1 MRFLLPLHE
10 CKSTIGQLAISLLPM
25 NVSNLIFATALV
37 CISSSAA
44 PLPAAAPAAQGLSA
58 ARIERL
64 HAFARS
70 VTGRGEYL
78 GAVTLIARNGKI
90 VDWQA
95 YGHRDI
101 GRSEPMPRDAIF
113 RIYSMSKTV
122 TAVAVL
128 TLMEEGKLSL
138 EDPIGKYLPE
148 LAEPRLFVGGTA
160 DAPQTR
166 PASTPVTIRHLLTHT
181 PGYAVYGPDTDPVN
195 VIFNRAHVASSPDL
209 KEYVR
214 RLATLPLAHEPGREF
229 HYDGVPI
236 QVLGRLV
243 EVLSGMPFDRYLQE
257 RIFTPLHMADTGF
270 EVPANQRGRIADMTT
285 TDADGKL
292 VLARTVPPPGA
303 RMNPFLSGAGGLYST
318 ASDYAR
324 FAQMLLNGGQ
334 LDGARILGRKS
345 VELMRQNH
353 LSQLSQPIAGLNP
366 GETFGLG
373 GSVLLD
379 VARRG
384 RFGSNGQYGWSGA
397 GGTYYTIDPQEKLV
411 AILMTQHLPQGLPHD
426 PPKLSVTFYNLVY
439 QSLE

>member
-1 MRFLLPLHE
+1 MNAIKRA
-10 CKSTIGQLAISLLPM
+10 ILAAALACS
-25 NVSNLIFATALV
+25 FAG
-37 CISSSAA
+37 AA
-44 PLPAAAPAAQGLSA
+44 PLPQAAPGSQHCSA
-58 ARIERL
+58 VRL
-64 HAFARS
+64 EHIRGFIRG
-70 VTGRGEYL
+70 VTAHGGYL
-78 GAVTLIARNGKI
+78 GAVTLVARNGKI
-90 VDWQA
+90 VDWHA
-95 YGHRDI
+95 YGYRDI
-101 GRSEPMPRDAIF
+101 GRTQAMQRDAIF

-148 LAEPRLFVGGTA
+148 LADQRLFVGGTA

-166 PASTPVTIRHLLTHT
+166 PVATPVTIRHLLTHT

-195 VIFNRAHVASSPDL
+195 VIFNRADVASSPNL
-209 KEYVR
+209 KEYVH
-214 RLATLPLAHEPGREF
+214 RLAALPLAHEPGREF

-236 QVLGRLV
+236 QVLARLV

-257 RIFTPLHMADTGF
+257 RIFAPLRMADTGF
-270 EVPANQRGRIADMTT
+270 EVPANKRGRIADMTT

-292 VLARTVPPPGA
+292 QLARTVPPPGE

-334 LDGARILGRKS
+334 LEGARILGRKT

-353 LSQLSQPIAGLNP
+353 LSQLPLPIAGLNP

-384 RFGSNGQYGWSGA
+384 RFGSTGQYGWSGA

>member
-1 MRFLLPLHE
+1 MNAIR
-10 CKSTIGQLAISLLPM
+10 TAIVAVALAPSL
-25 NVSNLIFATALV
+25 AG
-37 CISSSAA
+37 AA
-44 PLPAAAPAAQGLSA
+44 PLPQLAPASQGVSVGRL
-58 ARIERL
+58 ERL
-64 HAFARS
+64 HGFIRG
-70 VTGRGEYL
+70 VTERGDYL
-78 GAVTLIARNGKI
+78 GAVTLVARNGRI

-95 YGHRDI
+95 YGYRDI
-101 GRSEPMPRDAIF
+101 ARKAPMPRDAIF

-128 TLMEEGKLSL
+128 TLVEEGKLSL

-148 LAEPRLFVGGTA
+148 LAAPRLFVGGTA

-166 PASTPVTIRHLLTHT
+166 PVATPVTIRHLLTHT
-181 PGYAVYGPDTDPVN
+181 PGYAVYGADTDPVN
-195 VIFNRAHVASSPDL
+195 VIFNRADVASSPDL
-209 KEYVR
+209 KEYVH
-214 RLATLPLAHEPGREF
+214 RLAGLPLAHEPGREF

-257 RIFTPLHMADTGF
+257 RIFAPLHMADTGF
-270 EVPANQRGRIADMTT
+270 EVPTSKRGRIADMTT

-292 VLARTVPPPGA
+292 VLARTVPAPGE

-318 ASDYAR
+318 ASDYVR

-334 LDGARILGRKS
+334 LDGARILGRKT

-353 LSQLSQPIAGLNP
+353 LSQLSLPIAGLNP

-373 GSVLLD
+373 GSILLD

-384 RFGSNGQYGWSGA
+384 RFGSPGQYGWSGA

>member
-1 MRFLLPLHE
+1 MTVAWEQEYNRPTPDLPLAMNAI
-10 CKSTIGQLAISLLPM
+10 KRAIIASALACSY
-25 NVSNLIFATALV
+25 AG
-37 CISSSAA
+37 AA
-44 PLPAAAPAAQGLSA
+44 PLPQAAPASQGVSA
-58 ARIERL
+58 ARLERL
-64 HAFARS
+64 HGFVRG
-70 VTGRGEYL
+70 VTERDYL
-78 GAVTLIARNGKI
+78 GAVTLVARNGKI

-95 YGHRDI
+95 YGYRDI
-101 GRSEPMPRDAIF
+101 ARQEPMPRDAIF

-128 TLMEEGKLSL
+128 TLMEEGRLSL

-148 LAEPRLFVGGTA
+148 LADQRLFVGGTA

-166 PASTPVTIRHLLTHT
+166 PVATPITIRQLLTHT

-195 VIFNRAHVASSPDL
+195 VIFNRADVGSSPDL

-214 RLATLPLAHEPGREF
+214 RLGTLPLAHEPGREF

-243 EVLSGMPFDRYLQE
+243 EVLSGMPFDRYLQQ
-257 RIFTPLHMADTGF
+257 RIFTPLRMADTGF
-270 EVPANQRGRIADMTT
+270 EVPAHKRGRIADMTT
-285 TDADGKL
+285 TDAGGKL
-292 VLARTVPPPGA
+292 VLARSVPPAGE
-303 RMNPFLSGAGGLYST
+303 RMNPFFSGAGGLYST
-318 ASDYAR
+318 APDYAR
-324 FAQMLLNGGQ
+324 FAQMLLNGGE
-334 LDGARILGRKS
+334 LDGARILGRKT

-353 LSQLSQPIAGLNP
+353 LSQLSMPIAGLNP

-384 RFGSNGQYGWSGA
+384 RFGSLGQYGWSGA

>member
-1 MRFLLPLHE
+1 MNALNRV
-10 CKSTIGQLAISLLPM
+10 ILA
-25 NVSNLIFATALV
+25 ATLA
-37 CISSSAA
+37 CASAGAA
-44 PLPAAAPAAQGLSA
+44 PLQPATPAVHGVSA
-58 ARIERL
+58 TRLERL
-64 HAFARS
+64 HDFARG
-70 VTGRGEYL
+70 VTGRGDYL
-78 GAVTLIARNGKI
+78 GAVTLLARNGKI

-95 YGHRDI
+95 YGYRDI
-101 GRSEPMPRDAIF
+101 AHREPMPPDAIF

-148 LAEPRLFVGGTA
+148 LAGQRVFVGGTA
-160 DAPQTR
+160 DEPRTQA
-166 PASTPVTIRHLLTHT
+166 AGTPVTIRHLLTHT
-181 PGYAVYGPDTDPVN
+181 PGYAVYGRDTDPVN
-195 VIFNRAHVASSPDL
+195 VIFNRADVGSSPDL

-214 RLATLPLAHEPGREF
+214 RLGRLPLAHEPGREF

-257 RIFTPLHMADTGF
+257 RIFAPLRMADTGF
-270 EVPANQRGRIADMTT
+270 EVPANKRHRIADMTT

-292 VLARTVPPPGA
+292 VLARAVPPPGE
-303 RMNPFLSGAGGLYST
+303 RMNSFLSGAGGLYST
-318 ASDYAR
+318 APDYAR

-334 LDGARILGRKS
+334 LDGARILGRKT

-353 LSQLSQPIAGLNP
+353 LSQLSLPIAGLNP

-379 VARRG
+379 VASRG
-384 RFGSNGQYGWSGA
+384 RFGSPGQYGWSGA

>member
-1 MRFLLPLHE
+1 MN
-10 CKSTIGQLAISLLPM
+10 TIKLA
-25 NVSNLIFATALV
+25 LIAATLA
-37 CISSSAA
+37 SAAASAA
-44 PLPAAAPAAQGLSA
+44 PLPQTAPAAQAVSA
-58 ARIERL
+58 AHLERL
-64 HAFARS
+64 HRFMRE
-70 VTGRGEYL
+70 VTAQGAYL
-78 GAVTLIARNGKI
+78 GAVTLVARNGKI
-90 VDWQA
+90 VDWRA

-101 GRSEPMPRDAIF
+101 ARREPMPREAIF

-148 LAEPRLFVGGTA
+148 LAQPRVFVGGTA

-166 PASTPVTIRHLLTHT
+166 PAATQVTIRHLLTHT
-181 PGYAVYGPDTDPVN
+181 PGYAVYGADTDAVN
-195 VIFNRAHVASSPDL
+195 VIFNRANVAGSPDL

-257 RIFTPLHMADTGF
+257 RIFTPLRMADTGF
-270 EVPANQRGRIADMTT
+270 EVSASKRGRIADMTT

-292 VLARTVPPPGA
+292 VLAPSVPPPGA

-318 ASDYAR
+318 AADYAR
-324 FAQMLLNGGQ
+324 FAQMLLNGGH

-353 LSQLSQPIAGLNP
+353 LSQLSPPIAGLNP